1 MTHLSPDQ
9 LIDAAEGRGTP
20 TVMAHAGTCEVCRAS
35 VDELRETLALA
46 HTDSVPEPS
55 PLFWDHL
62 SARVGAAV
70 RAEAG
75 NHAGRA
81 RWIWR
86 WGPVSALAAA
96 VLVVALVV
104 MPRGPR
110 VGAPVAGT
118 GSSSAA
124 TEAVAIESD
133 DPAGAVDDASWLL
146 MSDLSQELTAD
157 EAGTALPAGPGT
169 ADRALRHLTDAER
182 AALVDIIREEIAH
195 RSAHSAEPSG
205 E

>member
-9 LIDAAEGRGTP
+9 LIDVAEGRGTP
-20 TVMAHAGTCEVCRAS
+20 TVMAHAGTCEVCRAL
-35 VDELRETLALA
+35 VDELRDTLALA

-75 NHAGRA
+75 NHARRA
-81 RWIWR
+81 RWLWR

-110 VGAPVAGT
+110 IGEPVAGT
-118 GSSSAA
+118 GS
-124 TEAVAIESD
+124 AVAAAESVGIESD
-133 DPAGAVDDASWLL
+133 DPGAVDDASWLL

-169 ADRALRHLTDAER
+169 ADRALRHLTGAER
-182 AALVDIIREEIAH
+182 AVLVEIIREEIAH
-195 RSAHSAEPSG
+195 RSARGAEPSG

>member
-1 MTHLSPDQ
+1 MTHLSPEQ

-20 TVMAHAGTCEVCRAS
+20 TVMTHTGTCEVCRAS

-118 GSSSAA
+118 GSSFAA
-124 TEAVAIESD
+124 TESIATEPD
-133 DPAGAVDDASWLL
+133 EPDTVDDASWLL

-157 EAGTALPAGPGT
+157 EAGTALPSGPGT
-169 ADRALRHLTDAER
+169 ADQALRHLTDAER
-182 AALVDIIREEIAH
+182 AALVDIIRDEIAH
-195 RSAHSAEPSG
+195 RSAPGAEPSG